1 MSVQFSFFLLSGAIA
16 STLNWGTRFIFSQY
30 FSFQIAVVLAFA
42 VGLFSGFILMRSFV
56 FRRSQN
62 AVKLQLMRYFSVN
75 MLALAQTLIISI
87 LMINLLS
94 RFLDERTLTEA
105 IAHAIGII
113 VPVFTSYL
121 GHKYFTFR

>member
-1 MSVQFSFFLLSGAIA
+1 MSVQFSYFLLSGAIA
-16 STLNWGTRFIFSQY
+16 STLNWGSRFIFSQY
-30 FSFQIAVVLAFA
+30 FSFQISVVLAFV
-42 VGLFSGFILMRSFV
+42 VGLLSGFILMRSFV

-62 AVKLQLMRYFSVN
+62 AVKSQLIRYFSVN

-121 GHKYFTFR
+121 GHKFFTFR

>member
-16 STLNWGTRFIFSQY
+16 STLNWGSRFIFSQY
-30 FSFQIAVVLAFA
+30 FSFQISVVLAFV
-42 VGLFSGFILMRSFV
+42 VGLLSGFILMRLFV

-62 AVKLQLMRYFSVN
+62 TVKSQLIRYFSVN

-87 LMINLLS
+87 LMINLLC

-105 IAHAIGII
+105 IAHAIGIV

>member
-16 STLNWGTRFIFSQY
+16 STLNWGSRFIFSQY
-30 FSFQIAVVLAFA
+30 FSFQISVVLAFV
-42 VGLFSGFILMRSFV
+42 VGLLSGFILMRLFV

-62 AVKLQLMRYFSVN
+62 TVKSQLIRYFSVN

-87 LMINLLS
+87 LMINLLG

-105 IAHAIGII
+105 IAHAIGIV